1 MTNSFFER
9 LTGPLLEEKEGP
21 GKTQAADAEAP
32 KQKRTYRQRQ
42 KVVLVNRE
50 EPGGKTDHYNNEM
63 PKTLND
69 NDDAA
74 PAPEY
79 ANLSKEVPS
88 DIYPSLLQ
96 ESSED
101 DKEGQLM
108 LDVYDGSGHLN
119 VYATVAGVRPEDID
133 ISVVDGLITIRGF
146 RRSAHEESDDRYY
159 AKELYWGRF
168 SRTVNLPDE
177 VDGEKVEA
185 LLKNG
190 LLTLKIPKKTPQS
203 VKKIKVK
210 SE

>member
-9 LTGPLLEEKEGP
+9 LTGPLLEKKEDP
-21 GKTQAADAEAP
+21 EKTQVIETETP
-32 KQKRTYRQRQ
+32 KQKRIYRQRQ
-42 KVVLVNRE
+42 KVALVNRE
-50 EPGGKTDHYNNEM
+50 EFGGETDHHSNKKPE
-63 PKTLND
+63 TLDN

-74 PAPEY
+74 PEY
-79 ANLSKEVPS
+79 ADPPPKMPS
-88 DIYPSLLQ
+88 DSYPSLLQ
-96 ESSED
+96 EGSED

-108 LDVYDGSGHLN
+108 LDVYDGGGHLN

-133 ISVVDGLITIRGF
+133 ISVVDGLLTIRGF

-177 VDGEKVEA
+177 VDGEKIEA

-190 LLTLKIPKKTPQS
+190 LLTLKIHKKNPQS